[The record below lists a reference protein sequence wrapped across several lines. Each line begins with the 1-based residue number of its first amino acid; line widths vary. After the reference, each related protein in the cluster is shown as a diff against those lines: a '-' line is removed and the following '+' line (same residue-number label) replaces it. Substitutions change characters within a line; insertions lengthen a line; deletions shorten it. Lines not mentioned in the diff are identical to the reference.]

1 MPKAPAGNSSYEVE
15 NNVAKASEAEISKG
29 MPEDGGSSAGTQTKS
44 FILVK
49 TCHLFKSSFM
59 RVNSKKW
66 KKQKIN

>member
-44 FILVK
+44 F
-49 TCHLFKSSFM
+49 
-59 RVNSKKW
+59 
-66 KKQKIN
+66 KKQNHSSL